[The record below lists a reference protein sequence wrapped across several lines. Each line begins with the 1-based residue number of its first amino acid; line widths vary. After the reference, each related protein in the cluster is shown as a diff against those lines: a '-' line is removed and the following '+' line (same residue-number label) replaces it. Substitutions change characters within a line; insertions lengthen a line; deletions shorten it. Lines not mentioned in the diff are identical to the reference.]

1 MGDLRAAGPKMG
13 DLMSFEIPFR
23 SNSKYAC
30 ILPAHYSY
38 Q

>member
-1 MGDLRAAGPKMG
+1 MGDLRSAGPKMG
-13 DLMSFEIPFR
+13 ELMSFEIPFR

-30 ILPAHYSY
+30 ILLAHYSY